1 METDNL
7 EKKNIESE
15 KIDILDFNKK
25 VGFIMIPNVLFANL
39 TKLNIKPY
47 EYLLLSSLYYFAH
60 QNDSAW
66 PSRKTLEKL
75 TGINQR
81 SIIRLFNSLMKKGY
95 IIKTCRRNKEKG
107 DISNLY
113 SFKPLNIIL
122 ERIMTED
129 LIESQ
134 KNNTP
139 VTESHP
145 PCDQESLPPVTES
158 HPKNTYIEEYIIKNS
173 KLEKEKDTIAPND
186 FSNEKSNSEQAPKIN
201 FNFKSLTWENITKK
215 DMAIWEEAYPAVDI
229 KQELLKI
236 KAWLVSNPEKKK
248 KNYKRFIN
256 NWVVKVQD
264 KGGNKKN
271 TTKEIEESG
280 KYKNI
285 KTTHIDNVTG
295 EMWVTGG

>member
-25 VGFIMIPNVLFANL
+25 VGFIMIPNVLFSNL
-39 TKLNIKPY
+39 TKLNITPY
-47 EYLLLSSLYYFAH
+47 EYLLLSALYYFAH
-60 QNDSAW
+60 RNDSAW

-81 SIIRLFNSLMKKGY
+81 SIIRLFNSLIKKGY

-145 PCDQESLPPVTES
+145 
-158 HPKNTYIEEYIIKNS
+158 KNTYIEEYIIKKK
-173 KLEKEKDTIAPND
+173 KLEEENTIAPND

>member
-1 METDNL
+1 METNSLDL
-7 EKKNIESE
+7 ENKENQ

-75 TGINQR
+75 TGISQR
-81 SIIRLFNSLMKKGY
+81 AIVSLFNSLIKKGY
-95 IIKTCRRNKEKG
+95 ITKINRRNKEKG

-113 SFKPLNIIL
+113 SFKPLNTIL
-122 ERIMTED
+122 ERIMTEG

-139 VTESHP
+139 V
-145 PCDQESLPPVTES
+145 QEM
-158 HPKNTYIEEYIIKNS
+158 HPKNIYIEENIIKNN
-173 KLEKEKDTIAPND
+173 KLEENNTIVPND
-186 FSNEKSNSEQAPKIN
+186 FSYEKSNSKQKYKIN
-201 FNFKSLTWENITKK
+201 FNFKSLSWENITEK
-215 DMAIWEEAYPAVDI
+215 DIAIWDEAYPAVDI
-229 KQELLKI
+229 KQELLKME
-236 KAWLVSNPEKKK
+236 AWLVSNPEKRK

-256 NWVVKVQD
+256 YWLTKVQD
-264 KGGNKKN
+264 KGGNKKVVD
-271 TTKEIEESG
+271 KGFEESG

-295 EMWVTGG
+295 EIWVTGD

>member
-1 METDNL
+1 METNSLDL
-7 EKKNIESE
+7 ENKENQ

-75 TGINQR
+75 TGISQR
-81 SIIRLFNSLMKKGY
+81 AIVSLFNSLIKKGY
-95 IIKTCRRNKEKG
+95 ITKINRRNKEKG

-113 SFKPLNIIL
+113 SFKPLNTIL
-122 ERIMTED
+122 ERIMTEG

-139 VTESHP
+139 VQEMHP
-145 PCDQESLPPVTES
+145 PCENDALPPVQEM
-158 HPKNTYIEEYIIKNS
+158 HPKNIYIEENIIKNN
-173 KLEKEKDTIAPND
+173 KLEENNTIVPND
-186 FSNEKSNSEQAPKIN
+186 FSYEKSNSKQKYKIN
-201 FNFKSLTWENITKK
+201 FNFKSLSWENITEK
-215 DMAIWEEAYPAVDI
+215 DIAIWDEAYPAVDI
-229 KQELLKI
+229 KQELLKM
-236 KAWLVSNPEKKK
+236 KAWLVSNPEKRK

-256 NWVVKVQD
+256 YWLTKVQD
-264 KGGNKKN
+264 KGGNKKVVD
-271 TTKEIEESG
+271 KGFEESG

-295 EMWVTGG
+295 EIWVTGD

>member
-1 METDNL
+1 MDKEN
-7 EKKNIESE
+7 KNT

-25 VGFIMIPNVLFANL
+25 TGFIMIPNVLFANL
-39 TKLNIKPY
+39 TKLNIKSY
-47 EYLLLSSLYYFAH
+47 EYLLLSALYYFAH

-66 PSRKTLEKL
+66 PSIKTLQKL
-75 TGINQR
+75 TGLSRFGINN
-81 SIIRLFNSLMKKGY
+81 LFNNLVKKGY
-95 IIKTCRRNKEKG
+95 IVKTRRRNKEKG
-107 DISNLY
+107 NISNLY

-134 KNNTP
+134 KNNTLCNNVAYP
-139 VTESHP
+139 MQQDCEPLCNNVA
-145 PCDQESLPPVTES
+145 
-158 HPKNTYIEEYIIKNS
+158 PKNIYIEEYINKNTNI
-173 KLEKEKDTIAPND
+173 EEENNTIAPND
-186 FSNEKSNSEQAPKIN
+186 FSNEKSNSEQTHKIN
-201 FNFKSLTWENITKK
+201 FNFKSLSWENITEK
-215 DMAIWEEAYPAVDI
+215 DITIFEEAYPAVDI

-256 NWVVKVQD
+256 NWLIKVQD
-264 KGGNKKN
+264 KGGNKKIR
-271 TTKEIEESG
+271 TKEFEESD

>member
-25 VGFIMIPNVLFANL
+25 VGFIMIPNVLFSNL
-39 TKLNIKPY
+39 TKLNITPY
-47 EYLLLSSLYYFAH
+47 EYLLLSALYYFAH
-60 QNDSAW
+60 RNDSAW

-75 TGINQR
+75 TGISQR
-81 SIIRLFNSLMKKGY
+81 NIIYLFNSLIKKGY
-95 IIKTCRRNKEKG
+95 ITKNCRRNKEKG

-122 ERIMTED
+122 ERIMTND

-139 VTESHP
+139 VQEMHP
-145 PCDQESLPPVTES
+145 PCAQVALPPVQEM

-201 FNFKSLTWENITKK
+201 FNFKSLTWENITEK
-215 DMAIWEEAYPAVDI
+215 DTAIWEEAYPAVDI

-256 NWVVKVQD
+256 NWLVKVQD

-271 TTKEIEESG
+271 TTEIEESG

-295 EMWVTGG
+295 KMWVTGG

>member
-1 METDNL
+1 METNSLDL
-7 EKKNIESE
+7 ENKENQ

-75 TGINQR
+75 TGISQR
-81 SIIRLFNSLMKKGY
+81 AIVSLFNSLIKKGY
-95 IIKTCRRNKEKG
+95 ITKINRRNKEKG

-113 SFKPLNIIL
+113 SFKPLNTIL
-122 ERIMTED
+122 ERIMTEG

-139 VTESHP
+139 V
-145 PCDQESLPPVTES
+145 QEM
-158 HPKNTYIEEYIIKNS
+158 HPKNIYIEENIIKNN
-173 KLEKEKDTIAPND
+173 KLEENNTIVPND
-186 FSNEKSNSEQAPKIN
+186 FSYEKSNSKQKYKIN
-201 FNFKSLTWENITKK
+201 FNFKSLSWENITEK
-215 DMAIWEEAYPAVDI
+215 DIAIWDEAYPAVDI
-229 KQELLKI
+229 KQELLKM
-236 KAWLVSNPEKKK
+236 KAWLVSNPEKRK

-256 NWVVKVQD
+256 YWLTKVQD
-264 KGGNKKN
+264 KGGNKKVVD
-271 TTKEIEESG
+271 KGFEESG

-295 EMWVTGG
+295 EIWVTGD